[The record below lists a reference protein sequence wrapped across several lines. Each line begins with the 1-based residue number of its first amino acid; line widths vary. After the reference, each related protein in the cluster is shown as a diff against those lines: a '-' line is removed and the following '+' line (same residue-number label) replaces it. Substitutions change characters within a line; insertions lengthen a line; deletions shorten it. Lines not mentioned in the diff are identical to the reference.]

1 MIAPLPNRT
10 PPRSLS
16 TMKSTVLRLL
26 ALGALACLG
35 AAVASA
41 HGSKQKVAGPNGGR
55 ILAAFTPRAE
65 FFVAADRTVKITFLD
80 EKNRPVAP
88 AAQIVTVTSGDRAAP
103 VRLTFTR
110 VGDALVSGAALP
122 AGKDLPTVVQIKAD
136 AGAKTVTEKFNVDLA
151 KCPECKLGEYACIC
165 AH

>member
-1 MIAPLPNRT
+1 
-10 PPRSLS
+10 
-16 TMKSTVLRLL
+16 MKTTALRLL
-26 ALGALACLG
+26 ALVALAVLG

-55 ILAAFTPRAE
+55 ILTAFEPRAE
-65 FFVAADRTVKITFLD
+65 FFVTADRKVKITFLD
-80 EKNRPVAP
+80 EKNRAIAP
-88 AAQIVTVTSGDRAAP
+88 AAQVVTVTSGDRATP
-103 VRLTFTR
+103 VRLTFAR
-110 VGDALVSGAALP
+110 AGDALVSNAALP

-136 AGAKTVTEKFNVDLA
+136 ATAKTVTEKFNVDLA